1 MPTLSAL
8 KKSDL
13 TRHVG
18 TEIHGLD
25 LLSLSDAGVG
35 ELLELLAR
43 RGVVARDMT
52 ELCNAVHLL
61 HVPQSIDKEAAESV
75 ARAARDHTGA

>member
-25 LLSLSDAGVG
+25 LLSLSDAGVE
-35 ELLELLAR
+35 ELL
-43 RGVVARDMT
+43 
-52 ELCNAVHLL
+52 
-61 HVPQSIDKEAAESV
+61 
-75 ARAARDHTGA
+75 